1 VRLREDATGHDS
13 AVIQIRPLTVEDAE
27 PLVDL
32 LRSNREFLAPWQP
45 IQDPELFTLGG
56 SARRS
61 RGSLTTSSMG

>member
-1 VRLREDATGHDS
+1 M
-13 AVIQIRPLTVEDAE
+13 IQIRPLTVEDAE